1 MPCLARDD
9 GPVSRDPGDLYF
21 VRLLERGQRGRTGR
35 KRGADRVGLGDCCR
49 CADGFMRIVRSVR
62 PAVVGANWHARSILR
77 YDGRV
82 VTIAHDLR
90 YALRG
95 FRRSPGVA
103 AVILAT
109 LALGIGVNTAIF
121 SFVDAILLK
130 PLPYPNADRIVGIWE
145 RRPSGLPN
153 SMTTL
158 NYLDYAGQ
166 NTVFERIAATTGCC
180 GPTILNGDPPVTLF
194 TLRVSPQYFEVFGA
208 AAARGRTFVAGDDTA
223 GRDRVIVLSHRAWA
237 SHFGSDPAL
246 VGKTIR
252 INGEPHTVIGVMPE
266 HGPFD
271 RMIAEAWLPLTFSPE
286 RMNRSSH
293 WLIWLTGGAIGRLKP
308 GVTIE
313 AARANLEA
321 IGARLSAAYPE
332 TNKGWGAVV
341 RPYASIVAGQ
351 DLQRSLYVLLVAVG
365 AVLLIGCVNVANVM
379 LARALARERE
389 VAVRLALGA
398 SHGRVI
404 QQFLTESVLMSLAGG
419 ALGVAIGYL
428 TTWFLKATLA
438 ALPLN
443 LAILPILIPAEASVG
458 LDWRVLVFTTGLSV
472 ACGLAFGLA
481 PALGAIRA
489 IRHSTMGL
497 GRTTT
502 VTARTR
508 RLRHALIVAEVALA
522 FVLLANAGLLIRS
535 FSNMRGADTGFTAPN
550 VITAELPVA
559 EQRFA
564 DASQLHTFMRQV
576 IDGVRAIPGVTDVAF
591 ADGMPMQ
598 GAPSLVF
605 VQLASSPVLERVQR
619 PVADLRLVS
628 PSYFPALGLRLRRG
642 RTLSDL
648 DRENTPLVAVINETL
663 ARRFFAAG
671 DPVGQ
676 RLLMD
681 APGFGFMY
689 SANSAPFEIVGVIAD
704 ERMTSF
710 DDAQEHA
717 VVYLSNE
724 QDPRGFAGL
733 IVRSSID
740 PSSMERSLREAIARV
755 DSEQVVEH
763 VRTIDELK
771 AESWAVDRLRSGLL
785 GVFAAIA
792 LALAAIGIFGVVS
805 YSVVQRTQ
813 EIGIRAALGAT
824 PANLIALVLG
834 GGMAWVALGLGVG
847 AIVSLGTTRLL
858 ASVLFGVG
866 PSDPITL
873 TAALTILAGVAVLA
887 CYLPARR
894 AARIDPLAALRTD

>member
-1 MPCLARDD
+1 MTL
-9 GPVSRDPGDLYF
+9 
-21 VRLLERGQRGRTGR
+21 
-35 KRGADRVGLGDCCR
+35 
-49 CADGFMRIVRSVR
+49 
-62 PAVVGANWHARSILR
+62 ARSIRHDLFGPTAGSGQVNR
-77 YDGRV
+77 DGGRRESYDERV
-82 VTIAHDLR
+82 LTIAHDLR

-95 FRRSPGVA
+95 LRRSPGVT
-103 AVILAT
+103 AVLLLT

-145 RRPSGLPN
+145 RRPSGQPN

-166 NTVFERIAATTGCC
+166 NTVFEKVAATTGCC
-180 GPTILNGDPPVTLF
+180 ALTILNGDPPVTIFALK
-194 TLRVSPQYFEVFGA
+194 VSPAYFDVFGA
-208 AAARGRTFVAGDDTA
+208 TAALGRTFVAGDDEP

-237 SHFGSDPAL
+237 SHFGSDPGL
-246 VGKTIR
+246 VGRTIP

-271 RMIAEAWLPLTFSPE
+271 RMIVEAWLPVAFSPD
-286 RMNRSSH
+286 RMNRTSH

-308 GVTIE
+308 GVTVE
-313 AARANLEA
+313 AARADLET
-321 IGARLSAAYPE
+321 IGARLSAEYPD
-332 TNKGWGAVV
+332 TNKGWSAVV
-341 RPYASIVAGQ
+341 EPYASIVAGR
-351 DLQRSLYVLLVAVG
+351 DLHRSLYVLLAAVG

-398 SHGRVI
+398 SHRRVM
-404 QQFLTESVLMSLAGG
+404 QQFLAESVLISLAGG
-419 ALGVAIGYL
+419 ALGVAVGYF
-428 TTWFLKATLA
+428 TTWFLKAALA

-443 LAILPILIPAEASVG
+443 LAMLPILIPAEASIG
-458 LDWRVLVFTTGLSV
+458 LDGRVLLFTTLLSV
-472 ACGLAFGLA
+472 GCGIAFGLA

-502 VTARTR
+502 ATARTR
-508 RLRHALIVAEVALA
+508 RVRHGLIVAEVALA
-522 FVLLANAGLLIRS
+522 FVLLADAGLLTRS
-535 FSNMRGADTGFTAPN
+535 FSNMRRADTGFSAPH

-564 DASQLHTFMRQV
+564 DASQLRTFMRQV
-576 IDGVRAIPGVTDVAF
+576 ITGVETIPGVTDVAF

-598 GAPSLVF
+598 GAPNLVF
-605 VQLASSPVLERVQR
+605 VQLASQPVVERVQR
-619 PVADLRLVS
+619 PVVDLRLVS
-628 PSYFPALGLRLRRG
+628 PSYFRALGLRFRRG
-642 RTLSDL
+642 RTLSEL

-663 ARRFFAAG
+663 ARRFFGAR

-676 RLLMD
+676 QLLMD
-681 APGFGFMY
+681 APGFGFAY
-689 SANSAPFEIVGVIAD
+689 SGQSARFEIVGVIAD

-710 DDAQEHA
+710 SDVKEHA

-740 PSSMERSLREAIARV
+740 PSSMERSLRDAVSRV
-755 DSEQVVEH
+755 DKGQVVEH

-792 LALAAIGIFGVVS
+792 LTLAAIGIFGVVS

-813 EIGIRAALGAT
+813 EIGIRAALGAS
-824 PANLIALVLG
+824 PANLITLVLR
-834 GGMAWVALGLGVG
+834 GGMAWVALGLAAG
-847 AIVSLGTTRLL
+847 AIVSLGTTRLF

-873 TAALTILAGVAVLA
+873 TVTLTLLAGVAAVA
-887 CYLPARR
+887 CYLPARL
-894 AARIDPLAALRTD
+894 AARVDPLAALRTE

>member
-1 MPCLARDD
+1 VLTVA
-9 GPVSRDPGDLYF
+9 Y
-21 VRLLERGQRGRTGR
+21 
-35 KRGADRVGLGDCCR
+35 
-49 CADGFMRIVRSVR
+49 
-62 PAVVGANWHARSILR
+62 
-77 YDGRV
+77 
-82 VTIAHDLR
+82 DLR

-95 FRRSPGVA
+95 LRRSPGVA
-103 AVILAT
+103 AVILLT

-145 RRPSGLPN
+145 RRPSGQPN

-166 NTVFERIAATTGCC
+166 NSTFERIAATTGCC
-180 GPTILNGDPPVTLF
+180 ALTILNGEPSVTLF
-194 TLRVSPQYFEVFGA
+194 ALRVSPPYFDVFGA
-208 AAARGRTFVAGDDTA
+208 AAALGRTFVAGDDQP

-246 VGKTIR
+246 VGKTIP
-252 INGEPHTVIGVMPE
+252 INGAPHTVIGIMPE

-271 RMIAEAWLPLTFSPE
+271 RMIVEAWLPLTIPPD
-286 RMNRSSH
+286 RMNRTSH
-293 WLIWLTGGAIGRLKP
+293 WLLWLTGGAIGRLKP

-313 AARANLEA
+313 AARADLEA
-321 IGARLSAAYPE
+321 IGARLSADYPD
-332 TNKGWGAVV
+332 TNKGWSAVV
-341 RPYASIVAGQ
+341 EPYASIVAGR
-351 DLQRSLYVLLVAVG
+351 DLQRSLYVLLAAVG

-398 SHGRVI
+398 SRGRVM
-404 QQFLTESVLMSLAGG
+404 QQFLTESLLMSLGGG
-419 ALGVAIGYL
+419 ALGVAVGFF
-428 TTWFLKATLA
+428 TTWLLKAMLA

-443 LAILPILIPAEASVG
+443 LAILPILIPAEASIG
-458 LDWRVLVFTTGLSV
+458 LDWRVLSFTTVLSIG
-472 ACGLAFGLA
+472 CGVAFGLT

-489 IRHSTMGL
+489 IQRSTAGL
-497 GRTTT
+497 GRT
-502 VTARTR
+502 VTATARAR
-508 RLRHALIVAEVALA
+508 RLRQGLIVAEVALA
-522 FVLLANAGLLIRS
+522 FVLLASAGLLIRS
-535 FSNMRGADTGFTAPN
+535 FSNMRRADTGFTAPH

-564 DASQLHTFMRQV
+564 DASQLHLFMRQV
-576 IDGVRAIPGVTDVAF
+576 IAAVQAIPGVTEVAF

-598 GAPSLVF
+598 GAPSGVF
-605 VQLASSPVLERVQR
+605 VQLASAPVLERVQR

-628 PSYFPALGLRLRRG
+628 PSYFRALGLRLRRG

-663 ARRFFAAG
+663 ARKFFGAG
-671 DPVGQ
+671 DPIGQ
-676 RLLMD
+676 QLLMD
-681 APGFGFMY
+681 APGFGFAY
-689 SANSAPFEIVGVIAD
+689 SGDSARFDIVGVIAD

-710 DDAQEHA
+710 DDVREHA

-724 QDPRGFAGL
+724 QDSRGFAGL

-740 PSSMERSLREAIARV
+740 PGSMERPLRDAIARV
-755 DSEQVVEH
+755 DKGQVVEH

-824 PANLIALVLG
+824 PANLVTLVVG
-834 GGMAWVALGLGVG
+834 GGMAWVGLGLAAG
-847 AIVSLGTTRLL
+847 AFVSLGTTRLL
-858 ASVLFGVG
+858 ASVLFGIG
-866 PSDPITL
+866 PADPSTL
-873 TAALTILAGVAVLA
+873 IATLTILAGVAALA

-894 AARIDPLAALRTD
+894 AARIDPLEALRTE

>member
-1 MPCLARDD
+1 ML
-9 GPVSRDPGDLYF
+9 
-21 VRLLERGQRGRTGR
+21 
-35 KRGADRVGLGDCCR
+35 
-49 CADGFMRIVRSVR
+49 
-62 PAVVGANWHARSILR
+62 
-77 YDGRV
+77 
-82 VTIAHDLR
+82 TIAHDLR

-95 FRRSPGVA
+95 LRRSPGVA
-103 AVILAT
+103 AVILLT
-109 LALGIGVNTAIF
+109 LAIGIGVNTAIF

-145 RRPSGLPN
+145 RRPSGQPN

-158 NYLDYAGQ
+158 NYLDYARQ
-166 NTVFERIAATTGCC
+166 NSVFERIAATTGCC
-180 GPTILNGDPPVTLF
+180 ALTILNGEPAVTLF
-194 TLRVSPQYFEVFGA
+194 ALHVSPQYFDVFGA
-208 AAARGRTFVAGDDTA
+208 SAALGRTFVAGDDEP
-223 GRDRVIVLSHRAWA
+223 GRDHVIVLSHRVWA

-246 VGKTIR
+246 IGKPIR

-271 RMIAEAWLPLTFSPE
+271 RMIVEAWLPLTFTPD
-286 RMNRSSH
+286 RMNRTSH
-293 WLIWLTGGAIGRLKP
+293 WLLWLTGGAIARLKP

-313 AARANLEA
+313 AARADLDA
-321 IGARLSAAYPE
+321 IGARMSVDYPD

-341 RPYASIVAGQ
+341 EPYATIVAGR
-351 DLQRSLYVLLVAVG
+351 DLQRSLYVLLAAVG
-365 AVLLIGCVNVANVM
+365 SVLLICCVNVANVM

-398 SHGRVI
+398 SQGRVI
-404 QQFLTESVLMSLAGG
+404 QQFLTESVLISLAGG
-419 ALGVAIGYL
+419 VLGVAIGYFTMWL
-428 TTWFLKATLA
+428 LKATLA

-443 LAILPILIPAEASVG
+443 LAILPVLIPAEASIG
-458 LDWRVLVFTTGLSV
+458 LDWRVLLFTTVLSI
-472 ACGLAFGLA
+472 ACGVAFGLA
-481 PALGAIRA
+481 PALGAIRSIQRTA
-489 IRHSTMGL
+489 TGL

-502 VTARTR
+502 ATGRTR
-508 RLRHALIVAEVALA
+508 RLRNGLIVAEVALA

-535 FSNMRGADTGFTAPN
+535 FSNMRRADTGFTAPR

-576 IDGVRAIPGVTDVAF
+576 IAAVQAIPGVTDVAF

-598 GAPSLVF
+598 GAPNGVF
-605 VQLASSPVLERVQR
+605 VQLAKDPVLERVQR
-619 PVADLRLVS
+619 PVVDLRLVS
-628 PSYFPALGLRLRRG
+628 PSYFRALGLRLRHG

-648 DRENTPLVAVINETL
+648 DRENAPLVAVINETL
-663 ARRFFAAG
+663 ARKFFGGG
-671 DPVGQ
+671 DPLGQ
-676 RLLMD
+676 QLLMD
-681 APGFGFMY
+681 APGFGFAY
-689 SANSAPFEIVGVIAD
+689 SGDSSRFAIVGVIAD

-710 DDAQEHA
+710 DDTREHA
-717 VVYLSNE
+717 VVYVSNE
-724 QDPRGFAGL
+724 QDARGFAGL
-733 IVRSSID
+733 IVRTSIE
-740 PSSMERSLREAIARV
+740 PSSLERSLRDAIARV
-755 DSEQVVEH
+755 DKGQVVEH

-834 GGMAWVALGLGVG
+834 GGMAWVTLGLAAG
-847 AIVSLGTTRLL
+847 AIGSFGTTRLL

-873 TAALTILAGVAVLA
+873 MATLTILAGVGVLA

-894 AARIDPLAALRTD
+894 ASRIDPLVALRTE

>member
-1 MPCLARDD
+1 ML
-9 GPVSRDPGDLYF
+9 
-21 VRLLERGQRGRTGR
+21 
-35 KRGADRVGLGDCCR
+35 
-49 CADGFMRIVRSVR
+49 
-62 PAVVGANWHARSILR
+62 
-77 YDGRV
+77 
-82 VTIAHDLR
+82 TIAHDLR

-95 FRRSPGVA
+95 LRRSPGVA
-103 AVILAT
+103 AVILLT
-109 LALGIGVNTAIF
+109 LAIGIGVNTAIF

-145 RRPSGLPN
+145 RRPSGQPN

-158 NYLDYAGQ
+158 NYLDYARQ
-166 NTVFERIAATTGCC
+166 NSVFERIAATTGCC
-180 GPTILNGDPPVTLF
+180 GLTILNGEPAVTLF
-194 TLRVSPQYFEVFGA
+194 ALHVSPQYFDVFGA
-208 AAARGRTFVAGDDTA
+208 SAALGRTFAAGDDEP
-223 GRDRVIVLSHRAWA
+223 GRDHVIVLSHRAWA
-237 SHFGSDPAL
+237 SRFGSDPAL
-246 VGKTIR
+246 VGKAVR

-271 RMIAEAWLPLTFSPE
+271 RMIVEAWLPLTFTPD
-286 RMNRSSH
+286 RMNRTSH
-293 WLIWLTGGAIGRLKP
+293 WLLWLTGGAIARLKP

-313 AARANLEA
+313 AARADLNA
-321 IGARLSAAYPE
+321 IGARMSVDYPD
-332 TNKGWGAVV
+332 TNKGWSAVV
-341 RPYASIVAGQ
+341 EPYATIVAGR
-351 DLQRSLYVLLVAVG
+351 DLQRSLWVLLAAVG
-365 AVLLIGCVNVANVM
+365 SVLLICCVNVANVM

-398 SHGRVI
+398 SQGRVI
-404 QQFLTESVLMSLAGG
+404 QQFLTESVLISLAGG
-419 ALGVAIGYL
+419 VLGVAIGYFTMWL
-428 TTWFLKATLA
+428 LKATLA

-443 LAILPILIPAEASVG
+443 LAILPVLIPAEASIG
-458 LDWRVLVFTTGLSV
+458 LDWRVLMFTTVLSIG
-472 ACGLAFGLA
+472 CGIAFGLA
-481 PALGAIRA
+481 PAFGAIRA
-489 IRHSTMGL
+489 IRSTATGL

-502 VTARTR
+502 ATARTR
-508 RLRHALIVAEVALA
+508 RLRNGLIVAEVALA

-535 FSNMRGADTGFTAPN
+535 FWNMRRADTGFTATR
-550 VITAELPVA
+550 VLTAELPVA

-576 IDGVRAIPGVTDVAF
+576 IAAVQAIPGVTEVAF

-598 GAPSLVF
+598 GAPSGVF
-605 VQLASSPVLERVQR
+605 LQLAKDPVLERVQR
-619 PVADLRLVS
+619 PVVDLRLVS
-628 PSYFPALGLRLRRG
+628 PSYFRALGLRLRRG

-663 ARRFFAAG
+663 VRKFFGTG
-671 DPVGQ
+671 DPLGQ
-676 RLLMD
+676 QLLMD
-681 APGFGFMY
+681 APGFGFAY
-689 SANSAPFEIVGVIAD
+689 SGDSARFDIVGVIAD

-710 DDAQEHA
+710 DDTREHA
-717 VVYLSNE
+717 VVYVSNE
-724 QDPRGFAGL
+724 QDSRGFAGL

-740 PSSMERSLREAIARV
+740 PSSMERSLRDAIARV
-755 DSEQVVEH
+755 DKGQVVEH

-834 GGMAWVALGLGVG
+834 GGMAWVALGLAAG
-847 AIVSLGTTRLL
+847 AIGSFGTTRLL

-873 TAALTILAGVAVLA
+873 TATLTILAGVGVLA

-894 AARIDPLAALRTD
+894 AARIDPLVALRTE

>member
-1 MPCLARDD
+1 VLT
-9 GPVSRDPGDLYF
+9 V
-21 VRLLERGQRGRTGR
+21 
-35 KRGADRVGLGDCCR
+35 
-49 CADGFMRIVRSVR
+49 
-62 PAVVGANWHARSILR
+62 
-77 YDGRV
+77 
-82 VTIAHDLR
+82 AHDLR

-95 FRRSPGVA
+95 LRRSPGAA
-103 AVILAT
+103 AVILLT

-145 RRPSGLPN
+145 RRPSGQPN

-166 NTVFERIAATTGCC
+166 NSTFERIAATTGCC
-180 GPTILNGDPPVTLF
+180 ALTILNGQPSVTLF
-194 TLRVSPQYFEVFGA
+194 ALHVSPPYFDVFGA
-208 AAARGRTFVAGDDTA
+208 AAALGRTFVAGDDQP
-223 GRDRVIVLSHRAWA
+223 GRDHVIVLSHRAWA
-237 SHFGSDPAL
+237 SHFGSDPAV
-246 VGKTIR
+246 VGRTIP
-252 INGEPHTVIGVMPE
+252 INGEPYTVIGVMPE

-271 RMIAEAWLPLTFSPE
+271 RMIVEAWLPLTIPPD
-286 RMNRSSH
+286 RMNRTSH
-293 WLIWLTGGAIGRLKP
+293 WLLWLSGGAIGRLKP

-313 AARANLEA
+313 AARADLEA
-321 IGARLSAAYPE
+321 IGARLSADYPD
-332 TNKGWGAVV
+332 TNKGWSAVV
-341 RPYASIVAGQ
+341 EPYASIVAGP
-351 DLQRSLYVLLVAVG
+351 DLQRSLYVLLAAVG

-398 SHGRVI
+398 SRSRVM
-404 QQFLTESVLMSLAGG
+404 QQFLTESLLMSLGGG
-419 ALGVAIGYL
+419 ALGVAVGFL
-428 TTWFLKATLA
+428 TTWLLKAMLA

-443 LAILPILIPAEASVG
+443 LALLPILIPAEASIG
-458 LDWRVLVFTTGLSV
+458 LDWRVLSFTTVLSI
-472 ACGLAFGLA
+472 ACGVAFGLT

-489 IRHSTMGL
+489 TQRSTAGL
-497 GRTTT
+497 GRTITA
-502 VTARTR
+502 TARAR
-508 RLRHALIVAEVALA
+508 RLRHGLIVAEVALA
-522 FVLLANAGLLIRS
+522 FVLLASAGLLIRS
-535 FSNMRGADTGFTAPN
+535 FSNMRRADTGFTAPH

-576 IDGVRAIPGVTDVAF
+576 IAAVQAIPGVADVAF

-598 GAPSLVF
+598 GAPSGVF
-605 VQLASSPVLERVQR
+605 VQLASAPVLERVQR

-628 PSYFPALGLRLRRG
+628 PSYFRALGLRLRRG

-663 ARRFFAAG
+663 ARKFFGTG
-671 DPVGQ
+671 DPIGQ
-676 RLLMD
+676 QLLMD
-681 APGFGFMY
+681 APGFGFGY
-689 SANSAPFEIVGVIAD
+689 SGNSARFDIVGVIAD

-710 DDAQEHA
+710 DDVREHA

-724 QDPRGFAGL
+724 QDSRGFAGL
-733 IVRSSID
+733 IVRSSTD
-740 PSSMERSLREAIARV
+740 PASMERPLRDAIARV
-755 DSEQVVEH
+755 DKGQVVEH

-824 PANLIALVLG
+824 PANLVTLVLR
-834 GGMAWVALGLGVG
+834 GGMAWVGLGLAAG
-847 AIVSLGTTRLL
+847 AFVSLGTTRLL
-858 ASVLFGVG
+858 ASVLFGIG
-866 PSDPITL
+866 PADPPTL
-873 TAALTILAGVAVLA
+873 IATLTILAGVAALA

-894 AARIDPLAALRTD
+894 AARIDPLVALRTE